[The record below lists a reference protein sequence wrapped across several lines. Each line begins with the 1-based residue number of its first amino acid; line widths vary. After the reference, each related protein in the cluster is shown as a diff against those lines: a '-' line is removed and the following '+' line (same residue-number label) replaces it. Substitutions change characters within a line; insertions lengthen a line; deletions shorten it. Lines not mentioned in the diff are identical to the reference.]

1 MSRLKKR
8 SEMIYEFDNGYGASV
23 VRDDNGYS
31 VLGFKYV
38 DKDVGWQLDNVR
50 FIGLLYTDT
59 DEDEVDVVLD
69 EIGRL

>member
-1 MSRLKKR
+1 MR

-23 VRDDNGYS
+23 VSDKGNRYS
-31 VLGFKYV
+31 VIGFKYV

-50 FIGLLYTDT
+50 FIGLLYTDV

-69 EIGRL
+69 EIGCL